1 MQKFRDVRFEDECA
15 GNPTQRT
22 EVHIE
27 TNLVAEQRAVRA
39 GRKPV
44 IVLKPLET
52 ACDHAVPEI
61 KGWFEVINLGDVI
74 IPKTELHTLPAD
86 VVAGL
91 HQAGDATFHGRH
103 VQLTMNYFDACRERK
118 AAGNGSVDDLAV
130 ADDEHGTELDAPERP
145 WLYVWKDSLWV
156 CAVPPLLGC
165 HLHLTTKGLHMSR
178 EVQRR
183 FQFGSASHIAVALG
197 VGAIWACRT
206 WWLANKR
213 KAIRAQVVVITGG
226 SRGLGLDIARQF
238 GKLGA
243 RLVLA
248 ARDEHELHAAAETL
262 VRERCAVPENIAIVV
277 ADISV
282 QEDAER
288 LIAEAT
294 ARFGRV
300 NILVN
305 NAAAI
310 YAGPA
315 LDQNLE
321 NIEHALRTN
330 LGGTI
335 LTTRA
340 VLPQMLACGNG
351 RIVNISSI
359 AGKAP
364 IPHMLP
370 YSISKFAIVGYSQT
384 MRTELLGQGIRVTT
398 VCPGLMR
405 TGSSP
410 FVFLTGNR
418 EKEYRW
424 FSASESTP
432 LWAVSSR
439 RSAKHIV
446 NAAATGRA
454 ELIIAPQAWIAAR
467 ANALAPGLT
476 SRIVS
481 WINDLFLPAPNG
493 DGEAITIRGVR
504 QRRPL

>member
-1 MQKFRDVRFEDECA
+1 MQKFRDVRFEYECA
-15 GNPTQRT
+15 GNPTQRA
-22 EVHIE
+22 EVHVE
-27 TNLVAEQRAVRA
+27 TNLVAELRAACA
-39 GRKPV
+39 GREAV
-44 IVLKPLET
+44 IVLELLET
-52 ACDHAVPEI
+52 ACDHAVPKI
-61 KGWFEVINLGDVI
+61 KRWFEVIDLGDVI
-74 IPKTELHTLPAD
+74 IPKAELHTLPAD
-86 VVAGL
+86 VVPGL
-91 HQAGDATFHGRH
+91 HQAGDAAFHGRH

-118 AAGNGSVDDLAV
+118 AAGDGSVYDQAV
-130 ADDEHGTELDAPERP
+130 ADDEHDTELDAPSGHRFASGKIRCGPMRSRHCYAATCISRP
-145 WLYVWKDSLWV
+145 RGF
-156 CAVPPLLGC
+156 P
-165 HLHLTTKGLHMSR
+165 MSR

-197 VGAIWACRT
+197 VGAIWAGRA

-213 KAIRAQVVVITGG
+213 KALRGQVVVITGG

-238 GKLGA
+238 GKIGT

-248 ARDEHELHAAAETL
+248 ARDAQELRSAAETL
-262 VRERCAVPENIAIVV
+262 VRERCATPESVAIVV

-282 QEDAER
+282 QEDVER
-288 LIAEAT
+288 LIADAT

-300 NILVN
+300 DILVN
-305 NAAAI
+305 NVAAI

-340 VLPQMLACGNG
+340 VLPQMLARGKG

-370 YSISKFAIVGYSQT
+370 YSVSKFAIVGYSQT
-384 MRTELLGQGIRVTT
+384 MRTELLGKGIRVTT

-410 FVFLTGNR
+410 FVFLTGDR

-424 FSASESTP
+424 FSASERTP
-432 LWAVSSR
+432 VWAVSSS

-493 DGEAITIRGVR
+493 DGEAITIRGIR
-504 QRRPL
+504 QR

>member
-1 MQKFRDVRFEDECA
+1 MARELVRK
-15 GNPTQRT
+15 
-22 EVHIE
+22 
-27 TNLVAEQRAVRA
+27 L
-39 GRKPV
+39 
-44 IVLKPLET
+44 
-52 ACDHAVPEI
+52 
-61 KGWFEVINLGDVI
+61 
-74 IPKTELHTLPAD
+74 
-86 VVAGL
+86 
-91 HQAGDATFHGRH
+91 
-103 VQLTMNYFDACRERK
+103 
-118 AAGNGSVDDLAV
+118 
-130 ADDEHGTELDAPERP
+130 
-145 WLYVWKDSLWV
+145 
-156 CAVPPLLGC
+156 
-165 HLHLTTKGLHMSR
+165 
-178 EVQRR
+178 
-183 FQFGSASHIAVALG
+183 QFGSALQMTVALG
-197 VGAIWACRT
+197 VSAVWAGRA

-213 KAIRAQVVVITGG
+213 KALRGQVVVITGG

-238 GKLGA
+238 GKLGT

-248 ARDEHELHAAAETL
+248 ARDGQELHSAAEML
-262 VRERCAVPENIAIVV
+262 IQECYVAPENVATVV

-282 QEDAER
+282 QYDAER

-294 ARFGRV
+294 ALFGRV
-300 NILVN
+300 DILVN

-340 VLPQMLACGNG
+340 ALPQMLARGNG

-370 YSISKFAIVGYSQT
+370 YSVSKFAIVGYSQT
-384 MRTELLGQGIRVTT
+384 MRAELLGKGIRVTT

-424 FSASESTP
+424 FSKSESTP
-432 LWAVSSR
+432 LWAVSSP
-439 RSAKHIV
+439 RSARHIV
-446 NAAATGRA
+446 NAASTGRA

-504 QRRPL
+504 QH

>member
-1 MQKFRDVRFEDECA
+1 
-15 GNPTQRT
+15 
-22 EVHIE
+22 
-27 TNLVAEQRAVRA
+27 
-39 GRKPV
+39 
-44 IVLKPLET
+44 
-52 ACDHAVPEI
+52 
-61 KGWFEVINLGDVI
+61 
-74 IPKTELHTLPAD
+74 
-86 VVAGL
+86 
-91 HQAGDATFHGRH
+91 
-103 VQLTMNYFDACRERK
+103 
-118 AAGNGSVDDLAV
+118 
-130 ADDEHGTELDAPERP
+130 
-145 WLYVWKDSLWV
+145 
-156 CAVPPLLGC
+156 
-165 HLHLTTKGLHMSR
+165 MSD

-183 FQFGSASHIAVALG
+183 FQFGSASHIAVVLG
-197 VGAIWACRT
+197 VGAIWACRAL
-206 WWLANKR
+206 WLANKR
-213 KAIRAQVVVITGG
+213 KALCGKVVVITGG

-243 RLVLA
+243 VLVLA
-248 ARDEHELHAAAETL
+248 ARDGQELRAAAEAL
-262 VRERCAVPENIAIVV
+262 VQERCAAPENVATVV

-282 QEDAER
+282 QADAER

-294 ARFGRV
+294 TCFGRV
-300 NILVN
+300 DTLVN

-310 YAGPA
+310 YTGPA
-315 LDQNLE
+315 LDQDLE

-335 LTTRA
+335 FTTRA
-340 VLPQMLACGNG
+340 VLPQMLARGNG

-370 YSISKFAIVGYSQT
+370 YSVSKFAIVGYSQAI
-384 MRTELLGQGIRVTT
+384 RTELLGKGIRVTT

-424 FSASESTP
+424 FSLSEKTP
-432 LWAVSSR
+432 VWAVSSP
-439 RSAKHIV
+439 RSAKRIV
-446 NAAATGRA
+446 NAAAIGRA
-454 ELIIAPQAWIAAR
+454 ELIIAPQAWIASR

-493 DGEAITIRGVR
+493 DGEAITIRGIR
-504 QRRPL
+504 QRRSS